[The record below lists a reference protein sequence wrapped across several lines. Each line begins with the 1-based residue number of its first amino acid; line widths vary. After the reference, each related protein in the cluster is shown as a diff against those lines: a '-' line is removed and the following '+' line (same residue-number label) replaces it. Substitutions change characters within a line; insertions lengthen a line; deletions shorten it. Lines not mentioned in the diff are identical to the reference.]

1 MPSFH
6 WLLEKMLPDVHA
18 IFCAGDAASRQTEE
32 LRKQS
37 QGQTPLTHDEG
48 LPVRTI
54 LGPLALGPE
63 IVCYDKKVCGY
74 DRLGRSHD
82 SQFNRIYC
90 RSPGRDPG
98 EFRGEKTTDP

>member
-18 IFCAGDAASRQTEE
+18 IFCAGDAAPRQTEE

-37 QGQTPLTHDEG
+37 QCQTPLTHDEG

-74 DRLGRSHD
+74 DRLGGSHD

-90 RSPGRDPG
+90 QSPGRDLG